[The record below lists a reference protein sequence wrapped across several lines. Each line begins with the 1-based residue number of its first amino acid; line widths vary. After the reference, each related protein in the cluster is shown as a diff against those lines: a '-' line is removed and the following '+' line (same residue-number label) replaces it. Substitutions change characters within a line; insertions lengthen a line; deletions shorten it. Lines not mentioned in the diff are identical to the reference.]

1 MSKVLL
7 ATNIK
12 LFPTVVGVH
21 VFSTALTALLTYV
34 QLGSEYPIYV
44 KCPDRSV
51 PEGFGRVSMEMLLT
65 VVDSSLGINVLTGML
80 DAAELLRQ
88 HARAT
93 STKED
98 IIETME

>member
-12 LFPTVVGVH
+12 LFPTGVGVH
-21 VFSTALTALLTYV
+21 VFSTALAALLTYV
-34 QLGSEYPIYV
+34 QLESEYPIYV

-51 PEGFGRVSMEMLLT
+51 PESFAGVSMELLLT
-65 VVDSSLGINVLTGML
+65 VVDSSLGENVLTGML

-93 STKED
+93 STKR
-98 IIETME
+98 